1 MVLPMRFLGDMGV
14 SMRVI
19 EWLRAAGHDA
29 VHLREEGLQRLP
41 NGDIFQKGFAEQR
54 IVLTF
59 DLDFGEILAGSAGQ
73 QVSVVLFRL
82 RDTRTEHVIERLQA
96 VLEQS
101 SAELLAG
108 AIIIVEEGRFRIR
121 KLPIGG

>member
-1 MVLPMRFLGDMGV
+1 MRFLGDMGV

-29 VHLREEGLQRLP
+29 VHLRDQGLQRLP

-96 VLEQS
+96 ILEQS

-108 AIIIVEEGRFRIR
+108 AIVIVEEGRHRIR